1 LHVLNWAAWPRGARW
16 LAGGIA
22 AAVLVLALA
31 WVLFVPA
38 ADWLAHQDVG
48 SAKGPLLQTARDTAR
63 GRLLTLGAGL
73 LAGAVLVLAARALVL
88 LRRGQVTDRYTK
100 AIEQLGSTELDVRI
114 GGIYALEGVARDSAR
129 DHPMV
134 MEVLTAFVREHS
146 REQWPPPDSPR
157 TTWTT
162 WRGRF
167 RTGGRQQERFTR
179 PDVQAAVTV
188 LGRRDARRDI
198 QRIHLNGA
206 DLTGAD
212 LSEAS
217 LGGADL
223 TEATLRDADLVRADL
238 TGATLRDADLTRADL
253 TEAALPSADLG
264 GADLTEATLRGT
276 GLRSADLQ
284 ATTLTGAT
292 LTRADL
298 TSAFL
303 GGADLTEA
311 TLAGADLGSADLT
324 RARLFRTDFTR
335 ATLGGTTLAEA
346 TLTGAKWPAGTP
358 VPRGWKLDTRT
369 GRLIAAAGTDPGSAG
384 AT

>member
-1 LHVLNWAAWPRGARW
+1 M
-16 LAGGIA
+16 
-22 AAVLVLALA
+22 LVLAIA

-38 ADWLAHQDVG
+38 AEWLAHHDVG

-73 LAGAVLVLAARALVL
+73 FAGAALLFAARALVL
-88 LRRGQVTDRYTK
+88 LRRGQVTDRYTR
-100 AIEQLGSTELDVRI
+100 AIEQLGSRALDVRI
-114 GGIYALEGVARDSAR
+114 GGIYALEAVARDSAR
-129 DHPMV
+129 DHPTV

-157 TTWTT
+157 TTWIT

-198 QRIHLNGA
+198 QPIHLNGA

-212 LSEAS
+212 LSDAN
-217 LGGADL
+217 LGGANL
-223 TEATLRDADLVRADL
+223 TEATLRDADLARADL
-238 TGATLRDADLTRADL
+238 AGATLRDADLTRADL
-253 TEAALPSADLG
+253 TDATLRSADLG
-264 GADLTEATLRGT
+264 GADLGEATLRST
-276 GLRSADLQ
+276 DLRSADLQ
-284 ATTLTGAT
+284 ATTLTRAT

-298 TSAFL
+298 TRAFL

-335 ATLGGTTLAEA
+335 ADLGGTTLTEA
-346 TLTGAKWPAGTP
+346 TLTGAKWPEGSP
-358 VPRGWKLDTRT
+358 VPEGWKLDTRA
-369 GRLIAAAGTDPGSAG
+369 GRLIAAG
-384 AT
+384 ADSGPAEVN

>member
-1 LHVLNWAAWPRGARW
+1 M
-16 LAGGIA
+16 LA
-22 AAVLVLALA
+22 LALA

-38 ADWLAHQDVG
+38 AGWLAHYDVG
-48 SAKGPLLQTARDTAR
+48 SARGPLLQTARDAAR

-73 LAGAVLVLAARALVL
+73 LAGAALLFAARALIL

-100 AIEQLGSTELDVRI
+100 AIEQLSSGELDVRI

-157 TTWTT
+157 TTWIT

-167 RTGGRQQERFTR
+167 RTGSRPQERFTR

-206 DLTGAD
+206 DLSGAN
-212 LSEAS
+212 LSDAN

-223 TEATLRDADLVRADL
+223 TEATLRDADLGGADL
-238 TGATLRDADLTRADL
+238 TGATLRDTDLTRADL
-253 TEAALPSADLG
+253 TEATLRSADLG
-264 GADLTEATLRGT
+264 GADLTEATLRST
-276 GLRSADLQ
+276 VLRSADLQ
-284 ATTLTGAT
+284 ATTLIRAT

-298 TSAFL
+298 TRAFL

-335 ATLGGTTLAEA
+335 ASLSGTTLSEA
-346 TLTGAKWPAGTP
+346 TLTGAKWPGGTP
-358 VPRGWKLDTRT
+358 VPRGWKLDTRA
-369 GRLIAAAGTDPGSAG
+369 GRLIAAAGTDSGPAEV
-384 AT
+384 T

>member
-1 LHVLNWAAWPRGARW
+1 LHVLNWAAWPRGVRW

-48 SAKGPLLQTARDTAR
+48 SATGPLLQTARDSAR

-73 LAGAVLVLAARALVL
+73 LAGGVLVFAARALVL
-88 LRRGQVTDRYTK
+88 FRRGQATDRYTK

-146 REQWPPPDSPR
+146 REQWPPPDSPG
-157 TTWTT
+157 TTWKT

-167 RTGGRQQERFTR
+167 RTGGRPQERFTR

-188 LGRRDARRDI
+188 LGRRDAGRDI

-212 LSEAS
+212 LNDANLS
-217 LGGADL
+217 GADL
-223 TEATLRDADLVRADL
+223 TEVTLRDADLVRADL

-253 TEAALPSADLG
+253 TEAGLPSADLG

-276 GLRSADLQ
+276 RLRSADLQ

-346 TLTGAKWPAGTP
+346 TLTGAKWPAGAP

-369 GRLIAAAGTDPGSAG
+369 GRLTADGGSGRAPS
-384 AT
+384 